1 MDNNQYNE
9 PSGCGAMRRTTRSQK
24 GKNIIKARKANKLA
38 KKNFNQMSTQNDR
51 YSGAVTRIGRGE
63 LASVH
68 YDPTA
73 DKLPFMAKIP
83 LSCRVVA
90 RLNREFEIFQEY
102 CPVEL
107 DIDIT
112 SGFPQTSGGNYRYGI
127 VMDALDS
134 VDETYDSI
142 KQAIAASP
150 VNGTCRFVGNK
161 NIKIRSEVFKNTRDG
176 GWRYTTAGANPRL
189 SEIGYLY
196 IVALSDPAS
205 ANVLTVDVRATIK
218 FRQPSVETS
227 RSNGFFTTGMF
238 AHHGWNYILPK
249 RLMLQE
255 SVTTLDVR
263 TEYPG
268 LPNGV
273 AVLKLNRAA
282 LLTYKVGAGDVTANK
297 VDHFL
302 WTPDAASHKYF
313 CPIRIGKTGVYEI
326 DSSTFDHADAEYNF
340 KLAMEDGTSF
350 EVIGESVADL
360 NASVFGH
367 LGKIVRQIDAHGNTI
382 AKFVL
387 NKLVSAEPCKQEPI
401 PQIGVI
407 ASNDEL
413 DKLERSSDIR
423 SQNKF
428 RGPYPPNE
436 ETVLIDDAQYLPLV
450 DLGTSNNEKVGELST
465 KVSVEHASTR
475 SRVTTGFAASDA
487 TIIGEIATVSER
499 NRIHVT
505 TTNATVQAAVLA
517 ETTIIQG
524 VVDSIKSTVNV
535 INTNVNNLG
544 VTANDNKQML
554 VTFGDVQEKDSA
566 RLIQVHELC
575 NTVYQTTNT
584 IKDAVS
590 NVLNVLGLQHTEIIG
605 RFNAIDRSHADIL
618 NAVRNIHSVD
628 SKPLIET
635 LLVSMKDSY
644 DNGKITEFRTQLNS
658 LLSAFNIAPVESTDF
673 DVIIMHDELQQLLR
687 QGNLF
692 TYTGSDLPT
701 DNPSDYIWPD
711 YNVAPPEQLVGLYFR
726 TQQNAVVEDYPVYT
740 YFRIDSTSDNKMFCS
755 EHEAGSPALPRPTNS
770 RN

>member
-1 MDNNQYNE
+1 MENNQNND

-63 LASVH
+63 LASIL
-68 YDPTA
+68 YDPSA

-102 CPVEL
+102 CPIEL

-112 SGFPQTSGGNYRYGI
+112 SGFPQTSGGNYRYGL

-161 NIKIRSEVFKNTRDG
+161 NIKIRSEVFRNTRDG

-196 IVALSDPAS
+196 IVALSDPSA

-218 FRQPSVETS
+218 FRQPSVESS

-255 SVTTLDVR
+255 SVTTEDIR

-268 LPNGV
+268 LPIGV

-297 VDHFL
+297 IDHLL

-326 DSSTFDHADAEYNF
+326 DSETFDHADADYNF
-340 KLAMEDGTSF
+340 KLALEDGTSF
-350 EVIGESVADL
+350 EVIGESVSDL

-367 LGKIVRQIDAHGNTI
+367 LGKIVRQIDAHGNSI
-382 AKFVL
+382 ARFVL
-387 NKLVSAEPCKQEPI
+387 NKPIKAEPCKLRPVNHS
-401 PQIGVI
+401 GVI
-407 ASNDEL
+407 VQNHDL
-413 DKLERSSDIR
+413 DRLERSSDRR
-423 SQNKF
+423 SQIQPY
-428 RGPYPPNE
+428 GPYPPNE
-436 ETVLIDDAQYLPLV
+436 ETVLIDEDQYLPLV
-450 DLGTSNNEKVGELST
+450 ELGTDNGEKVGELST
-465 KVSVEHASTR
+465 KVSVEHAQTR
-475 SRVTTGFAASDA
+475 SRVTNGFAASDA
-487 TIIGEIATVSER
+487 TILGEIAAVGER

-505 TTNATVQAAVLA
+505 TQNTAVQVAVLA
-517 ETTIIQG
+517 ETTVIQG
-524 VVDSIKSTVNV
+524 VVDSIKSTVNI
-535 INTNVNNLG
+535 INTNVNNLS
-544 VTANDNKQML
+544 VTTNDNKQML
-554 VTFGDVQEKDSA
+554 ITFGDVQEKDSA
-566 RLIQVHELC
+566 RLVQVHELC

-590 NVLNVLGLQHTEIIG
+590 NILNVLGLQHDEVIG

-618 NAVRNIHSVD
+618 NAVRSIHSVD
-628 SKPLIET
+628 AKPLLES
-635 LLVSMKDSY
+635 LLVSMKQSY
-644 DNGKITEFRTQLNS
+644 DTAKVKEFRTQLNS
-658 LLSAFNIAPVESTDF
+658 LLAAFEIAPVSLTEFS
-673 DVIIMHDELQQLLR
+673 VIIEHTEMKRLLTI
-687 QGNLF
+687 GHLF
-692 TYTGSDLPT
+692 PYVGSDVPME
-701 DNPSDYIWPD
+701 NVQDYIWPD
-711 YNVAPPEQLVGLYFR
+711 FHSAAPEELVGLYFR
-726 TQQNAVVEDYPVYT
+726 TQQANVVEDYPVYT
-740 YFRIDSTSDNKMFCS
+740 YFRIDSTNDNKMFCS
-755 EHEAGSPALPRPTNS
+755 RHNAGDPALPRN
-770 RN
+770 